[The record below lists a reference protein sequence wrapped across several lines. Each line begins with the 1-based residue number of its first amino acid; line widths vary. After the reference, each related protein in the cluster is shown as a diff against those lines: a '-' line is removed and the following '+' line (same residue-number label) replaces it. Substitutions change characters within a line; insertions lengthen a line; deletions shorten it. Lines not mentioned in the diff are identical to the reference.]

1 MAGIG
6 CREAG
11 AEGAH
16 GTVRCR
22 GCGLMSGQLLL
33 ICLLT
38 LLVHAAET
46 SSYAI
51 RLAGIRSR
59 KLAVALS
66 LTGMVLL
73 VARTSNLFQSKYV
86 GELVDQA
93 KGGGG
98 ADLGGQIHIILGGA
112 ALGTLTAIL
121 LFPTLSFLSMRLVAR
136 LEALGSIPALMRE
149 SVSVDKLKM
158 VGHYARLPRLRML
171 SRLRIGGIPKRLLLL
186 NTLITGIYTVGV
198 LSAMYAAY
206 LAPAAATEAVGS
218 SGIINGIATILLTLF
233 VDPRVALLTDKVM
246 GGQTSEAE
254 MQRMF
259 GLLMLSRLAGTLL
272 AHLLLWPGA
281 QLVVWYI
288 SLD

>member
-1 MAGIG
+1 
-6 CREAG
+6 
-11 AEGAH
+11 
-16 GTVRCR
+16 
-22 GCGLMSGQLLL
+22 MSTGLLL

-38 LLVHAAET
+38 LVIHAAET

-86 GELVDQA
+86 GALVDEA
-93 KGGGG
+93 KAGQG
-98 ADLGGQIHIILGGA
+98 ADLGMQLHLILGGA
-112 ALGTLTAIL
+112 ALGTLASIL
-121 LFPTLSFLSMRLVAR
+121 LFPTLAFLSMRLVAR
-136 LEALGSIPALMRE
+136 LEAVGSIPALMRE

-158 VGHYARLPRLRML
+158 VRHYARLPRLQML

-198 LSAMYAAY
+198 LSAMYAAF
-206 LAPAAATEAVGS
+206 LVPQSATEAVGS
-218 SGIINGIATILLTLF
+218 SGIINGVATILLTLF
-233 VDPRVALLTDKVM
+233 VDPRVALLTDRVM
-246 GGQTSEAE
+246 GGKTSEAE

-259 GLLMLSRLAGTLL
+259 GLLMISRLAGTLL

-281 QLVVWYI
+281 QFVVWYI